1 MKKFLLSL
9 AASLMLI
16 ASAHAQLIP
25 SLKFGVKGALNF
37 TNLKSD
43 GKWLNSDTKTG
54 YQAGL
59 WARIGAAGFHVQP
72 EAYFTGKKIKGSYE
86 KADGGVE
93 NGTFDFTTIDVPI
106 LLGTRVGVGP
116 IGVRFQAGPVFAFK
130 VSEGGSLSKYTDFE
144 NYKKASTGIIGG
156 VGADISKFTVDLR
169 YEHGLSNLSDN
180 KDRSQKVKMW
190 SIGVG
195 YNFL

>member
-1 MKKFLLSL
+1 MKKFILSL
-9 AASLMLI
+9 VTSMMLVV
-16 ASAHAQLIP
+16 SANAQLIP

-37 TNLKSD
+37 SSLKSE

-59 WARIGAAGFHVQP
+59 WARVGAAGFHVQP
-72 EAYFTGKKIKGSYE
+72 EAYFTGKKIKGEYQTENGST
-86 KADGGVE
+86 E
-93 NGTFDFTTIDVPI
+93 NGTFDLTTIDVPV
-106 LLGTRVGVGP
+106 LLGTRVGLGP

-130 VSEGGSLSKYTDFE
+130 VSEGGSLSKYTDFA

-156 VGADISKFTVDLR
+156 IGADITKFTVDLR
-169 YEHGLSNLSDN
+169 YEHGLSSLSDN
-180 KDRSQKVKMW
+180 KDKIKMW